1 MKNLLY
7 SLLFL
12 TLIFHSS
19 CGSDEKTEKEI
30 SKTEKKDTL
39 DSAGDTIV
47 EKEKIP
53 RERLPKHTGSWI
65 DQNLDNDF
73 FYSEKVDEIV
83 TNSKNKIEAPDGEI
97 MDYINDYITAKNL
110 KKLNVREVI
119 YYALA
124 YPASFSQVCAE
135 GFYDSTANIPKINGY
150 IPFSYEAEELSDL
163 QWNEINRRRDSVIM
177 AITEYMEENPD
188 KINLEYLRLLKRLDA
203 VEAFPVVMATASKD
217 NLANYSYLLEF
228 MHANEFAP
236 LRETEFYDA
245 MYGDNS
251 YYTNNSVKA
260 TPTVR
265 KKIIQLAKA
274 FYSDM
279 NGD

>member
-1 MKNLLY
+1 M
-7 SLLFL
+7 LFY
-12 TLIFHSS
+12 SS
-19 CGSDEKTEKEI
+19 CGSEEKTDKKN
-30 SKTEKKDTL
+30 STTEEKDTL

-47 EKEKIP
+47 EKEKLP

-73 FYSEKVDEIV
+73 FYSERVDEIV
-83 TNSKNKIEAPDGEI
+83 TNSKNKIAAPDGEI

-135 GFYDSTANIPKINGY
+135 GFYDSTTNIPKINGY
-150 IPFSYEAEELSDL
+150 IPFSYEAEEMSDI
-163 QWNEINRRRDSVIM
+163 QWNEINRRRDSVIIV
-177 AITEYMEENPD
+177 ITEFMEENPD
-188 KINLEYLRLLKRLDA
+188 KIDLEYLRLLQRLDA
-203 VEAFPVVMATASKD
+203 IEAFPTVMATASKD
-217 NLANYSYLLEF
+217 NLANYSFLLEF
-228 MHANEFAP
+228 MYSNEFAP
-236 LRETEFYDA
+236 LRETDFYDA
-245 MYGDNS
+245 MYGDNA
-251 YYTNNSVKA
+251 YYNNNSVEA

-265 KKIIQLAKA
+265 KKIIQLAKG

>member
-7 SLLFL
+7 SFLFL
-12 TLIFHSS
+12 TLILHSS
-19 CGSDEKTEKEI
+19 CGSEEKTEKEN
-30 SKTEKKDTL
+30 SNKEEKDTL
-39 DSAGDTIV
+39 DSVTDTLV
-47 EKEKIP
+47 EKEILP
-53 RERLPKHTGSWI
+53 RERLPKHMGSWI
-65 DQNLDNDF
+65 DQNLDNAI
-73 FYSEKVDEIV
+73 FYSEKVDEMV
-83 TNSKNKIEAPDGEI
+83 LKSSTKYEDPQEPVVGYEFDFLKEKE
-97 MDYINDYITAKNL
+97 L
-110 KKLNVREVI
+110 KKLNVNELI

-150 IPFSYEAEELSDL
+150 IPFSYEAEEMSDI
-163 QWNEINRRRDSVIM
+163 QWNEINRRRDSVII

-236 LRETEFYDA
+236 LRETEFYDK

-274 FYSDM
+274 FYSDR